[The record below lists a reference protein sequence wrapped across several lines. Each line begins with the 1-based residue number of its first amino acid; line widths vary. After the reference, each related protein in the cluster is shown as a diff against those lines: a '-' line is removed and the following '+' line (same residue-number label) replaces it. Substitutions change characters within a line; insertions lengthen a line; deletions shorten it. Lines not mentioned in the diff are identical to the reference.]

1 MANFNLKNGQRAER
15 KLLITVAE
23 WIEGTT
29 PVREILG
36 TRTPDSSIEYN
47 ADVETETDIRGITYT
62 DVNKTQP
69 EQTLDPYTIL
79 GGSKLGPFLDD
90 LRRRNKVSEYNQ
102 FTIYIITAYRGTAGA
117 YEAEKHTGCTI
128 YPTALGGES
137 YVNMPITVNLS
148 NDCLDSNNKSM
159 GHPGIGTIDKLS
171 DDFVFSLESVG

>member
-1 MANFNLKNGQRAER
+1 MAQFNLKSKQRAER

-23 WIEGTT
+23 WTEGTST
-29 PVREILG
+29 IREILG

-79 GGSKLGPFLDD
+79 GGSTLGPFLDD

-102 FTIYIITAYRGTAGA
+102 FTIYVITAYRGTAGA
-117 YEAEKHTGCTI
+117 YECEKHEGCTI

-137 YVNMPITVNLS
+137 YVNMPITVNFS
-148 NDCLDSNNKSM
+148 NDCTDGNGKSL
-159 GHPGIGTIDKLS
+159 GHPGIGTVDKLS
-171 DDFVFSLESVG
+171 DDFVFTLESVG

>member
-23 WIEGTT
+23 WYEGSSTVPT
-29 PVREILG
+29 REILG

-79 GGSKLGPFLDD
+79 GGSKLGPFLND

-102 FTIYIITAYRGTAGA
+102 FTIYIITAFLGTSGA
-117 YEAEKHTGCTI
+117 YDCEVHTGCTI
-128 YPTALGGES
+128 YPTAIGGDS
-137 YVNMPITVNLS
+137 YVNMPITIGLS
-148 NDCLDSNNKSM
+148 NDYNGSGEPK
-159 GHPGIGTIDKLS
+159 IGTVDKLG
-171 DDFVFSLESVG
+171 DDFVFTPEVVG

>member
-1 MANFNLKNGQRAER
+1 MADFNLKSKQRAER

-23 WIEGTT
+23 WIEGTST
-29 PVREILG
+29 IREILG

-79 GGSKLGPFLDD
+79 GGSKLGPFLDN
-90 LRRRNKVSEYNQ
+90 LRRRNQVSEYNQ

-117 YEAEKHTGCTI
+117 YDCEKHTGCTI

-137 YVNMPITVNLS
+137 YVNMPITINLS
-148 NDCLDSNNKSM
+148 NDCDGL
-159 GHPGIGTIDKLS
+159 GHPAIGTVDKLS
-171 DDFVFSLESVG
+171 DDFVFSPESVG